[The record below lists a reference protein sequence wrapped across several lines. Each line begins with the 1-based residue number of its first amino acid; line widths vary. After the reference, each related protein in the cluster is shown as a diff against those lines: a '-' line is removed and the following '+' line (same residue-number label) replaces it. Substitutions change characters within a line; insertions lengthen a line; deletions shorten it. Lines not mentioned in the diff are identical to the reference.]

1 MRKTA
6 ARPGRLFIHP
16 SHNSFKLGCLRHR
29 AMCSSSYRPVPD
41 FPCRRVTVTLSY
53 PIIYLTMFIDSF
65 GFWTWRTLFCPIR
78 LSPHRPTIDVLKAL
92 RTTCIQQI
100 VFSTGIVHQCR
111 HRLSTITDG
120 SFSKEPPSS
129 YTIVLFGQ
137 VKILKE
143 SNWAHSVLKLSQLFS
158 AASATRMPSF
168 LAVSIPKVS

>member
-78 LSPHRPTIDVLKAL
+78 LSPHRPKSMFLKLCLQPA
-92 RTTCIQQI
+92 
-100 VFSTGIVHQCR
+100 
-111 HRLSTITDG
+111 
-120 SFSKEPPSS
+120 FSK
-129 YTIVLFGQ
+129 
-137 VKILKE
+137 
-143 SNWAHSVLKLSQLFS
+143 LFS
-158 AASATRMPSF
+158 RPALFKNTDIDFPLLQTARFPKSHPHHTLSSF
-168 LAVSIPKVS
+168 LVK